1 MWKYFK
7 DWEEFKTLFNKFE
20 CEAGICNVENVK
32 QSNHV
37 GYQYLQSLTN
47 MSKEDLEIIASA
59 TNKDIESLGESK
71 EVMLRVLGATE
82 ENEKKN
88 PLQEALLIYNNLLND
103 PHVKTMIKN
112 NKEKMTR
119 EAMGGSLKVEGKRM
133 FVYPDVYGWM
143 EYLFKGTN
151 EPKGL
156 LRDGKVYSNN
166 LKVGEININRSP
178 QLYIE
183 HGIRN
188 SVKSKEMS
196 KWFVAGGLYVSN
208 WDLLSRL
215 LNFDWDGDEL
225 DIFTDKTYIKVGKEH
240 MQGINPLFYK
250 MESAPVQELSNV
262 NIYNS
267 ITLAF
272 GASIGAV
279 SNKITRIYSSP
290 GTFTDNKKTALAC
303 LTMWNNFIIDYS
315 KTLFKPE
322 LTPEQAMEEIKE
334 FIKDKVPYFFQ
345 YSKGYKPKDVAEK
358 VVKEYKA
365 IINKNGKVYKLLKS
379 KRTPVVNMLEDIIS
393 TKNIYFR
400 NVANKLE
407 YKNLHSVQKFE
418 IKNKKLYD
426 LIVERYIKINKNKN
440 KYIDKDNVEYKDR
453 DTKYNFVAKQI
464 REDFMKVANSIDKSA
479 TEANVADILVDYL
492 YREKDAD
499 NKNTLWQPFGEILL
513 ANIKKNVTNTKDCE
527 HCGTEFTPNHGREKY
542 CCGNCK
548 KESEKIKSAAR
559 QAKFKEKKKSN
570 A

>member
-1 MWKYFK
+1 
-7 DWEEFKTLFNKFE
+7 
-20 CEAGICNVENVK
+20 
-32 QSNHV
+32 
-37 GYQYLQSLTN
+37 
-47 MSKEDLEIIASA
+47 
-59 TNKDIESLGESK
+59 
-71 EVMLRVLGATE
+71 
-82 ENEKKN
+82 
-88 PLQEALLIYNNLLND
+88 
-103 PHVKTMIKN
+103 
-112 NKEKMTR
+112 
-119 EAMGGSLKVEGKRM
+119 
-133 FVYPDVYGWM
+133 M

-440 KYIDKDNVEYKDR
+440 KYPDWVR
-453 DTKYNFVAKQI
+453 Q
-464 REDFMKVANSIDKSA
+464 SI
-479 TEANVADILVDYL
+479 
-492 YREKDAD
+492 
-499 NKNTLWQPFGEILL
+499 
-513 ANIKKNVTNTKDCE
+513 
-527 HCGTEFTPNHGREKY
+527 
-542 CCGNCK
+542 
-548 KESEKIKSAAR
+548 
-559 QAKFKEKKKSN
+559 
-570 A
+570 